1 MRSPRSLNPMPSS
14 PSRSGVAALI
24 VLSLVWGYT
33 WVAMKEAVRFADPF
47 DFSALRAMA
56 GAALMFGAM
65 LWLKKPL
72 RLQAPGRTF
81 LFGLFQ
87 TTGFNALGAWALYTG
102 AAGKTA
108 VLVYTL
114 PFWTLLIAWPL
125 LGERLRGLQLPATAL
140 AAAGLVLVLE
150 PWQLSGTPVSKLL
163 ALATALS
170 WAISAVL
177 AKKWRNEL
185 QADLLALTAWQML
198 MGGVVLTI
206 IALNVPT
213 HPIQWT
219 PYFWLMLLYCT
230 LAGSIAGWLLWLFI
244 LQRLPAGVAGLSIMA
259 VPALGVLFAH
269 LQLGEQPGA
278 AEATGMLLIGA
289 SLALLSWHALR
300 GGQPIEPQMAQE

>member
-1 MRSPRSLNPMPSS
+1 MSS
-14 PSRSGVAALI
+14 SNSRSGIAALI
-24 VLSLVWGYT
+24 LLSLIWGYT

-56 GAALMFGAM
+56 GSLLLFGAM

-81 LFGLFQ
+81 VFGLFQ
-87 TTGFNALGAWALYTG
+87 TTGFNALAAWALYTG

-125 LGERLRGLQLPATAL
+125 LGERLRGLQWPATAL
-140 AAAGLVLVLE
+140 AAAGLLLVLE
-150 PWQLSGTPVSKLL
+150 PWQLAGTLVSKLL

-198 MGGVVLTI
+198 LGGVVLTV
-206 IALNVPT
+206 IAVSIPT
-213 HPIQWT
+213 RSIQWT
-219 PYFWLMLLYCT
+219 PYFWLMLVYCT
-230 LAGSIAGWLLWLFI
+230 LAGSVAGWLLWLFI
-244 LQRLPAGVAGLSIMA
+244 LRRLPAGIAGLSIMA
-259 VPALGVLFAH
+259 VPALGVLSAR
-269 LQLGEQPGA
+269 LQLGERPA
-278 AEATGMLLIGA
+278 AVEAAGMLLIGA
-289 SLALLSWHALR
+289 SLALLSWHSLR
-300 GGQPIEPQMAQE
+300 ATTGER

>member
-1 MRSPRSLNPMPSS
+1 MPHSH
-14 PSRSGVAALI
+14 SRSGIAAL
-24 VLSLVWGYT
+24 VLLSLIWGYT
-33 WVAMKEAVRFADPF
+33 WVAMKEAVRFADPL

-56 GAALMFGAM
+56 GSFLLFAALMG
-65 LWLKKPL
+65 LKKPV

-87 TTGFNALGAWALYTG
+87 TTGFNALAAWALYTG

-114 PFWTLLIAWPL
+114 PFWTLLIAWPV
-125 LGERLRGLQLPATAL
+125 LGERLRGLQWPAMLL
-140 AAAGLVLVLE
+140 AAAGLMLVLE
-150 PWQLSGTPVSKLL
+150 PWQPAGTLISKLL

-185 QADLLALTAWQML
+185 QADLLGLTAWQML
-198 MGGVVLTI
+198 MGGVVLTV
-206 IALNVPT
+206 IALSVPT
-213 HPIQWT
+213 RPIQWT
-219 PYFWLMLLYCT
+219 PHFWLMFVYCT

-244 LQRLPAGVAGLSIMA
+244 LRRLPAGIAGLSIMA

-269 LQLGEQPGA
+269 LQLGERPA
-278 AEATGMLLIGA
+278 KRRECC
-289 SLALLSWHALR
+289 
-300 GGQPIEPQMAQE
+300 

>member
-1 MRSPRSLNPMPSS
+1 MPRSH
-14 PSRSGVAALI
+14 SRSGIAALV
-24 VLSLVWGYT
+24 VLSLIWGYT
-33 WVAMKEAVRFADPF
+33 WVAMKEAVRFADPL

-56 GAALMFGAM
+56 GSFLLFAAMMGLR
-65 LWLKKPL
+65 KPV

-87 TTGFNALGAWALYTG
+87 TTGFNALAAWALYTG

-114 PFWTLLIAWPL
+114 PFWTLLIAWPV
-125 LGERLRGLQLPATAL
+125 LGERLRGLQWPAMAL

-150 PWQLSGTPVSKLL
+150 PWQPAGTPVSKLL

-170 WAISAVL
+170 WAISAIL

-185 QADLLALTAWQML
+185 QADLLGLTAWQML
-198 MGGVVLTI
+198 MGGVVLTV
-206 IALNVPT
+206 IALSVPT
-213 HPIQWT
+213 RPIQWT
-219 PYFWLMLLYCT
+219 PYFGLMFVYCT

-244 LQRLPAGVAGLSIMA
+244 LRRLPAGIAGLSIMA

-269 LQLGEQPGA
+269 LQLGERPAA
-278 AEATGMLLIGA
+278 AEAAGMLLIGA
-289 SLALLSWHALR
+289 SLALLSWQALR
-300 GGQPIEPQMAQE
+300 ETPGEP

>member
-1 MRSPRSLNPMPSS
+1 MPAA
-14 PSRSGVAALI
+14 PSRGGIAALI

-56 GAALMFGAM
+56 GALLMFGAM
-65 LWLKKPL
+65 LWLRKPL

-81 LFGLFQ
+81 VFGLFQ
-87 TTGFNALGAWALYTG
+87 TTGFNALAAWALYTG

-125 LGERLRGLQLPATAL
+125 LGERLRGLQWPATAL
-140 AAAGLVLVLE
+140 AAAGLLLVLE
-150 PWQLSGTPVSKLL
+150 PWQLAGTTVSKLL

-198 MGGVVLTI
+198 MGGAVLTV
-206 IALNVPT
+206 IALSIPT
-213 HPIQWT
+213 RPIQWT
-219 PYFWLMLLYCT
+219 PYFWVMLIYCT
-230 LAGSIAGWLLWLFI
+230 LAGSVAGWLLWLFI
-244 LQRLPAGVAGLSIMA
+244 LRRLAAGIAGLSIMA
-259 VPALGVLFAH
+259 VPALVVLFAR
-269 LQLGEQPGA
+269 LQLAERPGI
-278 AEATGMLLIGA
+278 AEAGGMLLIGA

-300 GGQPIEPQMAQE
+300 SEQRVTTQIAQK

>member
-1 MRSPRSLNPMPSS
+1 MRSSH
-14 PSRSGVAALI
+14 SRSGIAAL
-24 VLSLVWGYT
+24 VLLSLIWGYT

-56 GAALMFGAM
+56 GALLLFGAM
-65 LWLKKPL
+65 LWLKKPF

-87 TTGFNALGAWALYTG
+87 TTGFNALAAWALYTG

-125 LGERLRGLQLPATAL
+125 LGERLRGLQQPATVL
-140 AAAGLVLVLE
+140 AALGLVLVLE
-150 PWQLSGTPVSKLL
+150 PWQLAGTRVSKLL

-170 WAISAVL
+170 WAVSAVL
-177 AKKWRNEL
+177 AKKWRSEL
-185 QADLLALTAWQML
+185 QADLLGLTAWQML
-198 MGGVVLTI
+198 MGGVVLTV
-206 IALNVPT
+206 IALSIPT

-219 PYFWLMLLYCT
+219 PYFWLMLVYCT
-230 LAGSIAGWLLWLFI
+230 LAGSVAGWLLWLFI
-244 LQRLPAGVAGLSIMA
+244 LRRLPAGVAGLSIMA
-259 VPALGVLFAH
+259 VPALGVLFAR
-269 LQLGEQPGA
+269 LQLGERPSA
-278 AEATGMLLIGA
+278 AEGAGMLLIVA

-300 GGQPIEPQMAQE
+300 SGRPVATQIAQE

>member
-1 MRSPRSLNPMPSS
+1 MPAA
-14 PSRSGVAALI
+14 PSHGGIAALI

-56 GAALMFGAM
+56 GALLMFGAM
-65 LWLKKPL
+65 VWLKKPL

-81 LFGLFQ
+81 VFGLFQ
-87 TTGFNALGAWALYTG
+87 TTGFNALAAWALYTG

-125 LGERLRGLQLPATAL
+125 LGERLRGLQWPATVL
-140 AAAGLVLVLE
+140 AAAGLLLVLE
-150 PWQLSGTPVSKLL
+150 PWQLAGTTVSKLL

-198 MGGVVLTI
+198 MGGAVLTV
-206 IALNVPT
+206 IALSIPT
-213 HPIQWT
+213 RPIQWT
-219 PYFWLMLLYCT
+219 PYFWVMLIYCT
-230 LAGSIAGWLLWLFI
+230 LAGSVAGWLLWLFI
-244 LQRLPAGVAGLSIMA
+244 LRRLAAGIAGLSIMA
-259 VPALGVLFAH
+259 VPALGVLFAR
-269 LQLGEQPGA
+269 LQLAERPGI
-278 AEATGMLLIGA
+278 AEAGGMLLIGA

-300 GGQPIEPQMAQE
+300 SEQRVTTQIAQK

>member
-1 MRSPRSLNPMPSS
+1 MSS
-14 PSRSGVAALI
+14 SNSRSGIAAL
-24 VLSLVWGYT
+24 VLLSLIWGYT

-56 GAALMFGAM
+56 GSLLLFGAM

-81 LFGLFQ
+81 VFGLFQ
-87 TTGFNALGAWALYTG
+87 TTGFNALAAWALYTG

-114 PFWTLLIAWPL
+114 PFWTLVIAWPL
-125 LGERLRGLQLPATAL
+125 LGERLRGLQWPATAL
-140 AAAGLVLVLE
+140 AAAGLLLVLE
-150 PWQLSGTPVSKLL
+150 PWQLAGTSVSKLL

-198 MGGVVLTI
+198 LGGVVLTV
-206 IALNVPT
+206 IAVSIPT
-213 HPIQWT
+213 RPIEWT
-219 PYFWLMLLYCT
+219 PYFWLMLVYCT
-230 LAGSIAGWLLWLFI
+230 LAGSVAGWLLWLFI
-244 LQRLPAGVAGLSIMA
+244 LRRLPAGIAGLSIMA
-259 VPALGVLFAH
+259 VPGLGVLSAR
-269 LQLGEQPGA
+269 LQLGEQPSA
-278 AEATGMLLIGA
+278 AEAAGMLLIGA
-289 SLALLSWHALR
+289 SLALLSWHALQAPTGER
-300 GGQPIEPQMAQE
+300 E

>member
-1 MRSPRSLNPMPSS
+1 MSS
-14 PSRSGVAALI
+14 SNSRSGIAAL
-24 VLSLVWGYT
+24 VLLSLIWGYT

-56 GAALMFGAM
+56 GSLLLFGAM

-81 LFGLFQ
+81 VFGLFQ
-87 TTGFNALGAWALYTG
+87 TTGFNALAAWALYTG

-114 PFWTLLIAWPL
+114 PFWTLVIAWPL
-125 LGERLRGLQLPATAL
+125 LGERLRGLQWPATAL
-140 AAAGLVLVLE
+140 AAAGLLLVLE
-150 PWQLSGTPVSKLL
+150 PWQLAGTPVSKLL

-198 MGGVVLTI
+198 LGGVVLTV
-206 IALNVPT
+206 IAVSIPT
-213 HPIQWT
+213 RPIEWT
-219 PYFWLMLLYCT
+219 PYFWLMLVYCT
-230 LAGSIAGWLLWLFI
+230 LAGSVAGWLLWLFI
-244 LQRLPAGVAGLSIMA
+244 LRRLPAGIAGLSIMA
-259 VPALGVLFAH
+259 VPALGVLSAR
-269 LQLGEQPGA
+269 LQLGEQPSA
-278 AEATGMLLIGA
+278 AEAAGMLLIGA
-289 SLALLSWHALR
+289 SLALLSWHALQAPTDER
-300 GGQPIEPQMAQE
+300 E

>member
-1 MRSPRSLNPMPSS
+1 MPAA
-14 PSRSGVAALI
+14 PSRGGIAALI

-56 GAALMFGAM
+56 GALLMFGAM
-65 LWLKKPL
+65 VWLKKPL

-81 LFGLFQ
+81 VFGLFQ
-87 TTGFNALGAWALYTG
+87 TTGFNALAAWALYTG

-125 LGERLRGLQLPATAL
+125 LGERLRGLQWPATVL
-140 AAAGLVLVLE
+140 AAAGLLLVLE
-150 PWQLSGTPVSKLL
+150 PWQLAGTTVSKLL

-198 MGGVVLTI
+198 MGGAVLTV
-206 IALNVPT
+206 IALSIPT
-213 HPIQWT
+213 RPIQWT
-219 PYFWLMLLYCT
+219 PYFWVMLIYCT
-230 LAGSIAGWLLWLFI
+230 LAGSVAGWLLWLFI
-244 LQRLPAGVAGLSIMA
+244 LRRLAAGIAGLSIMA
-259 VPALGVLFAH
+259 VPALGVLFAR
-269 LQLGEQPGA
+269 LQLAERPGI
-278 AEATGMLLIGA
+278 AEAGGMLLIGA

-300 GGQPIEPQMAQE
+300 SEQRVTTQIAQK

>member
-1 MRSPRSLNPMPSS
+1 MSRFH
-14 PSRSGVAALI
+14 SRSGIAALI
-24 VLSLVWGYT
+24 LLSLIWGYT

-56 GAALMFGAM
+56 GSFLLFGAM
-65 LWLKKPL
+65 IGLKKRV

-87 TTGFNALGAWALYTG
+87 TTGFNALAAWALYTG

-108 VLVYTL
+108 ALVYTL
-114 PFWTLLIAWPL
+114 PFWMLLIAWPL
-125 LGERLRGLQLPATAL
+125 LGERLRGLQWPATAL

-150 PWQLSGTPVSKLL
+150 PWQLAGTPVSKLL

-185 QADLLALTAWQML
+185 QADLLGLTAWQML
-198 MGGVVLTI
+198 MGGAVLTV
-206 IALNVPT
+206 IALSIPT
-213 HPIQWT
+213 RPIHWT
-219 PYFWLMLLYCT
+219 PYFCLMFVYCT

-244 LQRLPAGVAGLSIMA
+244 LRRLPAGIAGLSIMA

-269 LQLGEQPGA
+269 LQLGERPAA
-278 AEATGMLLIGA
+278 AEAAGMLLIGA
-289 SLALLSWHALR
+289 SLALLSWQALR
-300 GGQPIEPQMAQE
+300 ERPGER

>member
-1 MRSPRSLNPMPSS
+1 MPAA
-14 PSRSGVAALI
+14 PSRGGIAALI

-56 GAALMFGAM
+56 GALLMFGAM
-65 LWLKKPL
+65 VWLKKPL

-81 LFGLFQ
+81 VFGLFQ
-87 TTGFNALGAWALYTG
+87 TTGFNALAAWALYTG

-125 LGERLRGLQLPATAL
+125 LGERLRGLQWPATAL
-140 AAAGLVLVLE
+140 AAAGLLLVLE
-150 PWQLSGTPVSKLL
+150 PWQLAGTTVSKLL

-198 MGGVVLTI
+198 MGGAVLTV
-206 IALNVPT
+206 IALSIPT
-213 HPIQWT
+213 RPIQWT
-219 PYFWLMLLYCT
+219 PYFWVMLIYCT
-230 LAGSIAGWLLWLFI
+230 LAGSVAGWLLWLFI
-244 LQRLPAGVAGLSIMA
+244 LRRLAAGIAGLSIMA
-259 VPALGVLFAH
+259 VPALGVLFAR
-269 LQLGEQPGA
+269 LQLAERPGI
-278 AEATGMLLIGA
+278 AEAGGMLLIGA

-300 GGQPIEPQMAQE
+300 SEQRVTTQIAQK

>member
-1 MRSPRSLNPMPSS
+1 MPHSH
-14 PSRSGVAALI
+14 SRSGIAAL
-24 VLSLVWGYT
+24 VLLSLIWGYT
-33 WVAMKEAVRFADPF
+33 WVAMKEAVRFADPL

-56 GAALMFGAM
+56 GSFLLFAALMG
-65 LWLKKPL
+65 LKKPV

-87 TTGFNALGAWALYTG
+87 TTGFNALAAWALYTG

-114 PFWTLLIAWPL
+114 PFWTLLIAWPV
-125 LGERLRGLQLPATAL
+125 LGERLRGLQWPAMAL

-150 PWQLSGTPVSKLL
+150 PWQPAGTLISKLL

-177 AKKWRNEL
+177 AKKWHNEL
-185 QADLLALTAWQML
+185 QADLLGLTAWQML
-198 MGGVVLTI
+198 MGGAVLTV
-206 IALNVPT
+206 IALSVPT
-213 HPIQWT
+213 RPIQWT
-219 PYFWLMLLYCT
+219 PYFWLMFVYCT

-244 LQRLPAGVAGLSIMA
+244 LRRLPAGIAGLSIMA

-269 LQLGEQPGA
+269 LQLGERPAA
-278 AEATGMLLIGA
+278 AEAAGMLLIGA
-289 SLALLSWHALR
+289 SLALLSRQALR
-300 GGQPIEPQMAQE
+300 ETPGER

>member
-1 MRSPRSLNPMPSS
+1 MSTAS
-14 PSRSGVAALI
+14 SRSGIAALI
-24 VLSLVWGYT
+24 LLSLIWSYN

-47 DFSALRAMA
+47 DLSALRAM
-56 GAALMFGAM
+56 GGSLLIFGAM

-81 LFGLFQ
+81 VFGLFQ
-87 TTGFNALGAWALYTG
+87 TTGFNALAAWALYTG

-125 LGERLRGLQLPATAL
+125 LGERLRGLQWPATAL
-140 AAAGLVLVLE
+140 AAAGLLLVLE
-150 PWQLSGTPVSKLL
+150 PWRLAGTPVSKLL

-198 MGGVVLTI
+198 MGGVVLTV

-213 HPIQWT
+213 RAIEWT
-219 PYFWLMLLYCT
+219 PYFWLMLVYCT
-230 LAGSIAGWLLWLFI
+230 LAGSVAGWLLWLFI
-244 LQRLPAGVAGLSIMA
+244 LRRLPAGVAGLSIMA
-259 VPALGVLFAH
+259 VPVLSVLFAR
-269 LQLGEQPGA
+269 LQLGERPGA
-278 AEATGMLLIGA
+278 AEAAGMLLICA
-289 SLALLSWHALR
+289 SLALLCVHALR
-300 GGQPIEPQMAQE
+300 EPPEMVNGKW

>member
-1 MRSPRSLNPMPSS
+1 MPSPPS
-14 PSRSGVAALI
+14 DKPIPHPHSRSGIAALI
-24 VLSLVWGYT
+24 LLSLIWGYT

-56 GAALMFGAM
+56 GSFLLFGVM
-65 LWLKKPL
+65 MCLKKPV

-87 TTGFNALGAWALYTG
+87 TTGFNALAAWALYTG

-125 LGERLRGLQLPATAL
+125 LGERLRGLQWPATAL
-140 AAAGLVLVLE
+140 AGAGLVLTLE
-150 PWQLSGTPVSKLL
+150 PWQLTGTPVSKLL

-185 QADLLALTAWQML
+185 QADLLGLTAWQML
-198 MGGVVLTI
+198 MGGVVLTV
-206 IALNVPT
+206 IALSIPT
-213 HPIQWT
+213 RPIQWT
-219 PYFWLMLLYCT
+219 PYFWVVLVYCT

-244 LQRLPAGVAGLSIMA
+244 LQRLPASIAGLSIMA
-259 VPALGVLFAH
+259 VPALGVFFARV
-269 LQLGEQPGA
+269 QLGEQPAA
-278 AEATGMLLIGA
+278 AEAAGMLLIGV

-300 GGQPIEPQMAQE
+300 ATPGER

>member
-1 MRSPRSLNPMPSS
+1 MPHSH
-14 PSRSGVAALI
+14 SRSGIAAL
-24 VLSLVWGYT
+24 VLLSLIWGYT
-33 WVAMKEAVRFADPF
+33 WVAMKEAVRFADPL

-56 GAALMFGAM
+56 GSFLLFAALMG
-65 LWLKKPL
+65 LKKPV

-87 TTGFNALGAWALYTG
+87 TTGFNALAAWALYTG

-114 PFWTLLIAWPL
+114 PFWTLLIAWPV
-125 LGERLRGLQLPATAL
+125 LGERLRGLQWPAMLL
-140 AAAGLVLVLE
+140 AAAGLMLVLE
-150 PWQLSGTPVSKLL
+150 PWQPAGTLISKLL

-185 QADLLALTAWQML
+185 QADLLGLTAWQML
-198 MGGVVLTI
+198 MGGVVLTV
-206 IALNVPT
+206 IALSVPT
-213 HPIQWT
+213 RPIQWT
-219 PYFWLMLLYCT
+219 PYFWLMFVYCT

-244 LQRLPAGVAGLSIMA
+244 LRRLPAGIAGLSIMA

-269 LQLGEQPGA
+269 LQLGERPAA

-300 GGQPIEPQMAQE
+300 ERPGER

>member
-1 MRSPRSLNPMPSS
+1 MPAA
-14 PSRSGVAALI
+14 PSRGGIAALI

-33 WVAMKEAVRFADPF
+33 WVAMKEAVRFADPL

-56 GAALMFGAM
+56 GALLMFGAM
-65 LWLKKPL
+65 LWLRKPL

-81 LFGLFQ
+81 VFGLFQ
-87 TTGFNALGAWALYTG
+87 TTGFNALAAWALYTG

-125 LGERLRGLQLPATAL
+125 LGERLRGLQWPATAL
-140 AAAGLVLVLE
+140 AAAGLLLVLE
-150 PWQLSGTPVSKLL
+150 PWQLAGTTVSKLL

-198 MGGVVLTI
+198 MGGAVLTV
-206 IALNVPT
+206 IALSIPT
-213 HPIQWT
+213 RPIQWT
-219 PYFWLMLLYCT
+219 PYFWVMLIYCT
-230 LAGSIAGWLLWLFI
+230 LAGSVAGWLLWLFI
-244 LQRLPAGVAGLSIMA
+244 LRRLAAGIAGLSIMA
-259 VPALGVLFAH
+259 VPALGVLFAR
-269 LQLGEQPGA
+269 LQLAERPGI
-278 AEATGMLLIGA
+278 AEAGGMLLIGA

-300 GGQPIEPQMAQE
+300 SEQRVTTQIAQK